1 VEIAPI
7 AGIRVL
13 TPVRPRPADAE
24 LTAEF
29 AIEAAARPG
38 DDTYTSAI
46 RKAAGAEEDEDED
59 AGEQAEENEEARP
72 ASSAEPGKESTIS
85 FVA

>member
-1 VEIAPI
+1 MTAVK
-7 AGIRVL
+7 
-13 TPVRPRPADAE
+13 PRPADPE

-29 AIEAAARPG
+29 AIEAAAQLG

-46 RKAAGAEEDEDED
+46 RKAAGAEEDEDEE
-59 AGEQAEENEEARP
+59 AREEAEADEESRP
-72 ASSAEPGKESTIS
+72 ASAAEPGEGSTIR

>member
-13 TPVRPRPADAE
+13 TAVRPRPADPE

-29 AIEAAARPG
+29 AIEAAAQVG

-46 RKAAGAEEDEDED
+46 RKAAGAEEDEDEETR
-59 AGEQAEENEEARP
+59 EQAEADEEARP
-72 ASSAEPGKESTIS
+72 ASAAEPGKGSTIS